1 MQRKLLLESSSV
13 VTAAATAVAAA
24 AAATG
29 VRLVLYPLVVS
40 HRRAEPTAPH

>member
-13 VTAAATAVAAA
+13 VTAAATAVAA

>member
-1 MQRKLLLESSSV
+1 MQRKLLLESSFV
-13 VTAAATAVAAA
+13 VTAAATAVAA